1 MLLHCPVAKLRLN
14 MRFPIIPAF
23 VITTFIIGGCAS
35 NYSPRADLSS
45 VQTIGV
51 VIPSESSGPREAN
64 DVIQLYNLT
73 ETQDR
78 LRNSAVGAGTGAGV
92 GSAAGVGAGALIGC
106 TGLGPIA
113 PACWGVFIAAGALM
127 GGTTGAIAGAVVDT
141 ELEQVDTAPVHLYE
155 VNRVMPDLTQD
166 YLANRMLQ
174 ERALQTVQELDTEIN
189 FVPATWNN
197 ERYIPDKAATSVSTA
212 TDINLVLTSMSVS
225 LNGKAEN
232 DPNVSLNVSMQWV
245 LTKYNPE
252 TQKDEAWDSMTAS
265 YRSEQYPL
273 SEWLADSGVQ
283 LMAEVDTGIQHS
295 LTYSFS
301 DLPNMA
307 QR

>member
-1 MLLHCPVAKLRLN
+1 
-14 MRFPIIPAF
+14 MRFPLILALISTALLF
-23 VITTFIIGGCAS
+23 GGCAS

-45 VQTIGV
+45 VHTIGV
-51 VIPSESSGPREAN
+51 VVPSESSGPREAN

-73 ETQDR
+73 ETEDR
-78 LRNSAVGAGTGAGV
+78 FRNSAVGAGTGAGV

-106 TGLGPIA
+106 SAGGPIA
-113 PACWGVFIAAGALM
+113 PFCWGVVIAAGALV

-166 YLANRMLQ
+166 YLASRVLQ
-174 ERALQTVQELDTEIN
+174 ERALQAANELDTDIN
-189 FVPATWNN
+189 FVPATWKA
-197 ERYIPDKAATSVSTA
+197 ERYVPDEASITASSA

-232 DPNVSLNVSMQWV
+232 DPNVRLNVSMQWV

-252 TQKDEAWDSMTAS
+252 TQKDEAWDAMTAS
-265 YRSEQYPL
+265 YRSEQHTL
-273 SEWLADSGVQ
+273 SEWLTDSGAQ

-295 LTYSFS
+295 LTNAFS
-301 DLPNMA
+301 DLPGMA